1 MHIPAPAQ
9 ELHLPLTQKLEVN
22 PVTPVTAV
30 AGIPEDAQ
38 NLDSRVALQWTQPVF
53 QGSEG
58 HATRSA
64 LVADNKPIPAA
75 LMAYE
80 PQGADPDA
88 LMSGDVHPLLAKGMS
103 NWISTALANTST
115 PSGPLPEDATGQTK
129 SSTPSPASDSEASL
143 KEATA
148 NFKNLYVALEK
159 SNVFAAH
166 KLSEAWVHRTE
177 NPQDFTEPT
186 AAQLTQWVAALE
198 PDSADAQQAARMLT
212 QGQMM
217 WQTELVPSV
226 PLRIVREDAWR
237 NHPAQLGQIEKG
249 SMLRVEVDLPNLGKL
264 KILGS
269 QWGSDLSLQIAHA
282 PGATVS
288 GASGQADWQQ
298 LTPSLLQELR
308 NIGVRDVKVEEAP
321 QDIKNSEGSGNG

>member
-9 ELHLPLTQKLEVN
+9 EMHLPLTQKLEVN
-22 PVTPVTAV
+22 PVVPVTAV

-53 QGSEG
+53 DGAEG
-58 HATRSA
+58 QATRSA
-64 LVADNKPIPAA
+64 LVAEAKQVPAA

-88 LMSGDVHPLLAKGMS
+88 LMSGEVHPLLAKGMS
-103 NWISTALANTST
+103 NWISSALANTTT
-115 PSGPLPEDATGQTK
+115 PTILNPEALPK
-129 SSTPSPASDSEASL
+129 EASANL
-143 KEATA
+143 KNIYA
-148 NFKNLYVALEK
+148 ALEK

-166 KLSEAWVHRTE
+166 KLNEAWVHRTE
-177 NPQDFTEPT
+177 SETAFTEPT

-198 PDSADAQQAARMLT
+198 PDSADTQQAARMLT

-217 WQTELVPSV
+217 WQTEWVPGV

-249 SMLRVEVDLPNLGKL
+249 AMLRVEVDLPNLGKL

-282 PGATVS
+282 PSGSAS
-288 GASGQADWQQ
+288 GAAGQADWHQ

-308 NIGVRDVKVEEAP
+308 NMGVQNVKVEEAP
-321 QDIKNSEGSGNG
+321 EDSADPKVASGPKDFSNG